1 MEKFLSLFA
10 DAIEREEGVNIT
22 DEFRG
27 YPEWGSLAYLSVIAM
42 IDEEYDV
49 RIKGEDIRSAH
60 TIQDLYNVVRTKE

>member
-27 YPEWGSLAYLSVIAM
+27 YTEWGSLAYLSVIAM
-42 IDEEYDV
+42 IDEEYDLQ
-49 RIKGEDIRSAH
+49 IE
-60 TIQDLYNVVRTKE
+60 QDDFRKLETVQDVFNAINDK